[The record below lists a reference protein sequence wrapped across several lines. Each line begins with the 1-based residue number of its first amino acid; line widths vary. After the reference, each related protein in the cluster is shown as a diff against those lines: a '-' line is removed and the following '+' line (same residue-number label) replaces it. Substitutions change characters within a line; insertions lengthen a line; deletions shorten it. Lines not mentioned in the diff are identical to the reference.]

1 MNDITVR
8 KIHLEDTQGF
18 WNALSSVA
26 KEKKYILT
34 VEPPPFESTRA
45 FVKDNVEKNHAQYVA
60 VCDKKIV
67 GWADIIPFDHPT
79 MNHVGGLGMG
89 VIADFRG
96 QGIGSK
102 LLASVIQHAW
112 ANGLKRLELEVFAD
126 NEVAI
131 ALYKKH
137 GFVQEG
143 VKRFARV
150 VDGHYQNIIVMAQY
164 RV

>member
-1 MNDITVR
+1 MNVVVR
-8 KIHLEDTQGF
+8 KIELNDAQSF
-18 WNALSSVA
+18 WSALSSVA

-45 FVKDNVEKNHAQYVA
+45 FVQNNIEKNYAQYVA
-60 VCDKKIV
+60 VSENKII
-67 GWADIIPFDHPT
+67 GWADIIPLEHPT
-79 MNHVGGLGMG
+79 MAHVGSLGMG
-89 VIADFRG
+89 VVTEFRG

-112 ANGLKRLELEVFAD
+112 DSGLKRLELEVFAD
-126 NEVAI
+126 NGAAI

-143 VKRFARV
+143 IKRYARV
-150 VDGHYQNIIVMAQY
+150 IDGYYQDIIVMAQY
-164 RV
+164 RI